1 MVLASAGGW
10 LPFTLLLPYATLW
23 WTRILTV
30 VIGVIIASAFPA
42 IIVYAQELVPGRVGM
57 VSGLVFGLAFGIGG
71 IGAAVLGKLADHTS
85 IIFVYRVCS
94 FLPFIGILAAFLPDV
109 KCGEAQRRNGGGR
122 DSA

>member
-1 MVLASAGGW
+1 VGV
-10 LPFTLLLPYATLW
+10 LPFTLLLPYASLW
-23 WTRILTV
+23 WTRILTAA
-30 VIGVIIASAFPA
+30 IGIIIASAFPA

-71 IGAAVLGKLADHTS
+71 IGAAALGKLADHTS

-109 KCGEAQRRNGGGR
+109 HQASLNKTDRVAAGEGPSPG
-122 DSA
+122 